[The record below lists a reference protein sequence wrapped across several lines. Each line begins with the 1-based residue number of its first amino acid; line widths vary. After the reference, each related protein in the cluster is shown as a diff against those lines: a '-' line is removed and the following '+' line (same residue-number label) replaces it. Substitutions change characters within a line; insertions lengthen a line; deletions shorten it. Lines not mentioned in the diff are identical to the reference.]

1 MEFLFENAP
10 WESYIQN
17 LNVGQHVH
25 ASYLLTLLEGE
36 EEVSVAE
43 ALAALEDKNARL
55 DLIDLPRPKLTGEN
69 GLRLKREAELA
80 KRGLRPEMLEE
91 ADPLRVFL
99 EELAG
104 IPAFGDICMLAGALG
119 EARNGNQKENNLRQ
133 QIVNLSLSRVVELAT
148 DYTGWGVRLEDLIQE
163 GSLGLWNATE
173 DYSGDGMDFEAY
185 RDERIRF
192 AMEKA
197 VFLQA
202 REDGVGWNMRQA
214 LEDFRMADEQLLME
228 LGRNPTLEEIG
239 QKIHRTLEE
248 TVFFAELLEN
258 VRRMDRAKPEEKPE
272 EQIREEAEQAVE
284 DTAYFQMRQRIGE
297 LLSMLPETEAKLL
310 TLRFGL
316 EGGLPLSP
324 EEVGKKL
331 GLTPEEVVQKEAA
344 ALSALRGGKK

>member
-1 MEFLFENAP
+1 MEFIFENAP
-10 WESYIQN
+10 WEIYIQN
-17 LNVGQHVH
+17 LNEGQRVP

-36 EEVSVAE
+36 EEAQVAE
-43 ALAALEDKNARL
+43 ALTVLDGKNVRL
-55 DLIDLPRPKLTGEN
+55 DLADLPRPKLTGEN

-80 KRGLRPEMLEE
+80 KQGLRPEMLEE
-91 ADPLRVFL
+91 TDPLRVFL

-104 IPAFGDICMLAGALG
+104 IPVFGDICMLAGELA
-119 EARNGNQKENNLRQ
+119 ETRNEEPKGKRVRQ
-133 QIVNLSLSRVVELAT
+133 QIVNLSLSRIVELAV

-163 GSLGLWNATE
+163 GSLGLWGAIE
-173 DYSGDGMDFEAY
+173 DYSGNGMDFEPY
-185 RDERIRF
+185 RDEKIKF

-202 REDGVGWNMRQA
+202 REDGVGRNMRQA
-214 LEDFRMADEQLLME
+214 LEDFRGADEQLLIE

-239 QKIHRTLEE
+239 QRLHKTVEE

-272 EQIREEAEQAVE
+272 AQLAEEAEQAVE

-297 LLSMLPETEAKLL
+297 LLSALPEQEAALL

-316 EGGLPLSP
+316 EGGKPMSP
-324 EEVGKKL
+324 EETGKKL

-344 ALSALRGGKK
+344 ALMQLRNGKK